1 MWGKYLLLPY
11 VSSSIASIGH
21 TQLCHQLRML
31 ELVSSL
37 RSIIVLIVIILI
49 IIYSAYSIM
58 QLGATIV
65 LVHARGESSCNLL
78 NTEIGKGSLLFE
90 IWQHM
95 IP

>member
-1 MWGKYLLLPY
+1 MPSTAHAGTR
-11 VSSSIASIGH
+11 I
-21 TQLCHQLRML
+21 
-31 ELVSSL
+31 
-37 RSIIVLIVIILI
+37 IIVLIVILI
-49 IIYSAYSIM
+49 IIYSAYSILM
-58 QLGATIV
+58 QLGAALA